1 MCAKVDLADVVV
13 AQHGRVS
20 GVGGVVGSAV
30 VDGAA
35 GRKSQAGTQ
44 PVLLDEPPGAILQL
58 LAATNRK
65 QQRRAVKDGEHEVGE
80 SFDESSAGSF
90 LTRCRSWSSPVL
102 SSS

>member
-1 MCAKVDLADVVV
+1 MARKRAPTIDVCTKVDLADVVV

-35 GRKSQAGTQ
+35 RWKRQAGSQ

-65 QQRRAVKDGEHEVGE
+65 QQRRVVKDEEHEG
-80 SFDESSAGSF
+80 ANH
-90 LTRCRSWSSPVL
+90 
-102 SSS
+102 